1 MRPQSAKAKGRRLQ
15 QDVVAAIKATF
26 PELVDNDVVS
36 TSMGAGGEDV
46 VLSPAAEKL
55 FPFSVEAKNVEKLNV
70 WTALDQAAANACRG
84 RAPIVVMKK
93 NNKKP
98 HVVISMEAFMSLAA
112 DAAEHRRRRG
122 VIRKAEEEPSPELP
136 GPSPPGPSPP
146 GPSPPGPSPEHELPE
161 QEEIETASGGGGG
174 ASSSDWRQREVR
186 RRIIE
191 LEELT
196 REE

>member
-70 WTALDQAAANACRG
+70 WTALDQAAANACHG

-136 GPSPPGPSPP
+136 GPSP
-146 GPSPPGPSPEHELPE
+146 EQLPE
-161 QEEIETASGGGGG
+161 QEGEETASGGGGA
-174 ASSSDWRQREVR
+174 ASSSEWRQREVR

>member
-136 GPSPPGPSPP
+136 GPSPPGPSP
-146 GPSPPGPSPEHELPE
+146 EHELPE